1 MATNSLIRNSSGRR
15 LWRLVQ
21 VESSLACNLSCL
33 MCPWSETRQRL
44 NHPQHMSQEVWAALR
59 PYLPQMTSVDF
70 TGGGEPLLQPRL
82 TEWIAEARHAG
93 CETGI
98 LTNGLLLNEKTS
110 RALIEAGIDWI
121 CVSIDAATPG
131 LYEEIRPGSDFDV
144 VRQNLWTLAQRR
156 RSRLPKLMI
165 NFVLM
170 SINIDHVEKIVR
182 LAADLGVDQ
191 VNFKQC
197 DVIRGEQGKG
207 LGLFAPQATREVWRL
222 TRRVEQARKL
232 AKKLN
237 IKTTAFAFT
246 PEELPVCSQDPR
258 DALFIRHDGSVAPCI
273 NLAIG
278 GPTTFLAEAVTMP
291 TVHYGRLPEDDLL
304 RLWESETCGFY
315 RNRFHERVDRHTR
328 VTMEALAR
336 SSFSRQRILQKARDA
351 MPEAPEGCRVCHYLY
366 DI

>member
-1 MATNSLIRNSSGRR
+1 MGDYSFIRNSSARR
-15 LWRLVQ
+15 RWRLLQ
-21 VESSLACNLSCL
+21 VESSLACNLSCV
-33 MCPWSETRQRL
+33 MCPWSETRHRL
-44 NHPQHMSQEVWAALR
+44 SHPQHMSQEVWAALL
-59 PYLPQMTSVDF
+59 PYLPEIRSVDF

-82 TEWIAEARHAG
+82 AEWVSDAHQAG
-93 CETGI
+93 CETGV
-98 LTNGLLLNEKTS
+98 LTNGLLLDGKTS
-110 RALIEAGIDWI
+110 GALIEAGIDWI
-121 CVSIDAATPG
+121 CVSIDAATAA
-131 LYEEIRPGSDFDV
+131 LYEEIRPGSDFDRV
-144 VRQNLWTLAQRR
+144 SQNLRALAELR

-170 SINIDHVEKIVR
+170 SINVHHVGEIIR
-182 LAADLGVDQ
+182 LAARLGVDQ

-207 LGLFAPQATREVWRL
+207 LGLFSPQATKEVRRL
-222 TRRVEQARKL
+222 EKMVNSARKA

-237 IKTTAFAFT
+237 IKTTTFAFI

-278 GPTTFLAEAVTMP
+278 GPTTFLGREVIMP

-304 RLWESETCGFY
+304 DLWKSETCRFY
-315 RNRFHERVDRHTR
+315 RDRFHQRVERHTT
-328 VTMEALAR
+328 VTMESLAK
-336 SSFSRQRILQKARDA
+336 SSFSRQRILQTARDA
-351 MPEAPEGCRVCHYLY
+351 MPEAPDGCKVCHYLY